1 MANKKE
7 TVEKAVEEIVEE
19 EVEEEES
26 FPQGLSEITEEEI
39 EEEKEAQIDGDASG
53 PIIVE
58 DKVIEADTNS
68 DPRKWVLKIWNRQ
81 EPHAK
86 DIHVATWIYSEL
98 EDNITVELLNPS
110 FNASIE
116 EMRKNVLIIENDK
129 GQYGFVQND
138 DPEGWIRNA
147 HLADTILG
155 TLYAVEAEAAY
166 ETYET

>member
-1 MANKKE
+1 MVNKKE
-7 TVEKAVEEIVEE
+7 TVEEAVEEIE
-19 EVEEEES
+19 
-26 FPQGLSEITEEEI
+26 EEEI
-39 EEEKEAQIDGDASG
+39 EEEEEAQVDGDASG
-53 PIIVE
+53 PITVE
-58 DKVIEADTNS
+58 KEEDIEVDTNP

-86 DIHVATWIYSEL
+86 DTHAATWVYSEL
-98 EDNITVELLNPS
+98 EDSITVEILDPR
-110 FNASIE
+110 FNGSIE
-116 EMRKNVLIIENDK
+116 DMRRNVLLIENDE

-155 TLYAVEAEAAY
+155 TLYAFEAEASY